1 MIEGVKRRYR
11 VCQKRNF
18 IIWSYEDGPIKAEET
33 NPLLKTYTHRCEP
46 PVREAWQSPPLCH
59 CEPAKGGRGNLPPSV
74 IASPP
79 KAGVAISPP
88 LSLRGL
94 SEGEP
99 VAISFFCQKEGDCFV
114 ASLLAMTVGQCH
126 CEPPVREAW
135 QSHS

>member
-1 MIEGVKRRYR
+1 MIEWVKRRYR

-74 IASPP
+74 IARALRRRARGNLVFLSKRRGLLRRFAPRNDSGAVP
-79 KAGVAISPP
+79 LRASRKGGVAIS
-88 LSLRGL
+88 
-94 SEGEP
+94 
-99 VAISFFCQKEGDCFV
+99 
-114 ASLLAMTVGQCH
+114 
-126 CEPPVREAW
+126 
-135 QSHS
+135 